1 MFKRRRVWVAGSLH
15 HLERLWIRAGYRPV
29 SGSSF
34 MAVVALASQLGARA
48 RLNAS
53 AVADVADGIRDLTGR
68 GANVSVDS
76 ISLLRLRSFQLVD
89 RPLLA
94 W

>member
-1 MFKRRRVWVAGSLH
+1 
-15 HLERLWIRAGYRPV
+15 
-29 SGSSF
+29 